1 MLTVDLSIRDGDGL
15 AVVALRGELNLA
27 DAAGVASHLITAVAA
42 CGPSVIVDLAA
53 LEGIGYSGLSVLL
66 RIRRCTM
73 ASGGD
78 LPLAAPAPPVRRM
91 LEATGLIDVFS
102 VYPSVEEAASSAR
115 QVRSRAP
122 AAPRRLHAAMVPR
135 CGGYR
140 AAPHSRLRPLRRCG
154 TCRSRRIARDT
165 CVNWRSPGG
174 RTAGLSIGLIRRVP
188 RRSRICRFR
197 YRDLG

>member
-27 DAAGVASHLITAVAA
+27 DAPGVASHLITAVAA
-42 CGPSVIVDLAA
+42 CGSSVIVDLAA
-53 LEGIGYSGLSVLL
+53 LEGIGYSGLAVLL
-66 RIRRCTM
+66 RIRKWTR

-115 QVRSRAP
+115 QVRSRPP
-122 AAPRRLHAAMVPR
+122 AAPSQLHAAKVPR
-135 CGGYR
+135 CDGRRPVGR
-140 AAPHSRLRPLRRCG
+140 AVPHPGLRPLRRRG
-154 TCRSRRIARDT
+154 TCRSRHVPRDT

-174 RTAGLSIGLIRRVP
+174 RTAT
-188 RRSRICRFR
+188 
-197 YRDLG
+197 